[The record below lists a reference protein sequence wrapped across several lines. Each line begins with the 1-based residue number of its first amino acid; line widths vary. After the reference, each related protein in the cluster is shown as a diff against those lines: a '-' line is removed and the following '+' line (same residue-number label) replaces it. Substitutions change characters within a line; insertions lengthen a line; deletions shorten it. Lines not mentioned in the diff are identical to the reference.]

1 MRVSGL
7 VGPCSWRA
15 LLRATARCALHG
27 FGFEGIRMLEAGS
40 CLEYMGVGVKCV
52 VSVFALLAFRVE
64 VMAQR
69 GARGYTNSIV
79 RGEIIGSVEVEV
91 LWKRKPRAS
100 SLIKKE
106 C

>member
-1 MRVSGL
+1 MPRI
-7 VGPCSWRA
+7 
-15 LLRATARCALHG
+15 HG
-27 FGFEGIRMLEAGS
+27 GWSETCRLG
-40 CLEYMGVGVKCV
+40 
-52 VSVFALLAFRVE
+52 FALLVLRAE

-91 LWKRKPRAS
+91 LCKRKPRAS